1 MFSFSCGT
9 AGILF
14 LCSNKSWSKNWGQVE
29 FVLGASLRHCLEKPM
44 SINLSPM
51 EKSGPLL
58 DLEELLGCQMET
70 RGCLKVVDWWA
81 GGGCALLGEIPIVI
95 AKTPRDSPRLH
106 ETLGRKVATAA
117 KHRSHR
123 DQLTRASAAN
133 PMFSWPHKKL
143 RNIWHEDSNEFVAS
157 EYSTCSRLLCYCNYF
172 RFFPIWYN
180 HCISVPGTDR
190 QYIGLQSSHCCIK
203 NSAFDRILSFPSMW
217 CLP

>member
-1 MFSFSCGT
+1 MFSFSVEQQ
-9 AGILF
+9 AF
-14 LCSNKSWSKNWGQVE
+14 WLCSNKSWSKNWGQVE
-29 FVLGASLRHCLEKPM
+29 FVLGASLRHRLEKQM

-58 DLEELLGCQMET
+58 DLEELRGCQMET
-70 RGCLKVVDWWA
+70 RGCLKVVGRWRLRAWWNSD
-81 GGGCALLGEIPIVI
+81 CDCQ
-95 AKTPRDSPRLH
+95 DSPRLH

-157 EYSTCSRLLCYCNYF
+157 EYSACSRLFWYCNWS
-172 RFFPIWYN
+172 RFFLLGITTAYL
-180 HCISVPGTDR
+180 CQAQTR
-190 QYIGLQSSHCCIK
+190 ASHILVLRVVTVVDAKNAIK
-203 NSAFDRILSFPSMW
+203 NGAFDRIFNFISMW
-217 CLP
+217 CLL